1 MTSINKQLGSI
12 ARPEPDIPAATCM
25 KMGPTNSDE
34 AARYIRLACHPE
46 RGEHPARKEKLQAI
60 RRGLG
65 IPARTSQHRDS

>member
-12 ARPEPDIPAATCM
+12 ARPEPDISDWPA
-25 KMGPTNSDE
+25 
-34 AARYIRLACHPE
+34 HPE
-46 RGEHPARKEKLQAI
+46 HGEHLARKEKLQAI